1 LKYCRSEV
9 VHQENIELKIYPFQ
23 MLSKSRITKGLRCHK
38 ALWLQVHKPDL
49 SVVSEA
55 TKSVFA
61 IGTDVGI
68 LARDFFPGGELA
80 VTGDRPDTGSVERT
94 QELIRQGKKTIY
106 EATFVYDNTL
116 VAVDILTREDG
127 AWKMVECKA
136 TTQVKPEHVMD
147 VAVQYYV
154 VTGAGIPLEDASVM
168 HLNNRYIRRGALEVN
183 RLFTCECVLK
193 QVQEQQQL
201 VRENIVSLLD
211 MLGKEEP
218 IRAIGKQ
225 CNSPYECDFQ
235 VYCKS
240 LLPPLEVP
248 APDHTPAVRKEAIRK
263 WLERYGYPLYYFDFE
278 TFMPAVPRF
287 DESRPYQQIPFQY
300 SLHYRESKGSEPEHT
315 AYLAWPEGDPRKA
328 LIEQLIRDTLR
339 PGKIL
344 VYHQAFE
351 ESRFRELARDFP
363 EYRDALH
370 AIISRLEDLMSP
382 FRGKDWHTPSMG
394 RGYSIKTVLPLMVP
408 ELSYH
413 DLEIQDGGDAS
424 SRFAAL
430 YDTTDRQLI
439 DQTREALLQYC
450 HLDTLAMV
458 RIVEELE
465 RIV

>member
-1 LKYCRSEV
+1 
-9 VHQENIELKIYPFQ
+9 
-23 MLSKSRITKGLRCHK
+23 MLSKSRITKGLRCNK
-38 ALWLQVHKPDL
+38 ALWLQVHKPEQ
-49 SVVSEA
+49 SVISEA

-80 VTGDRPDTGSVERT
+80 LNGDRPDSGSVERT
-94 QELIRQGKKTIY
+94 QELIRNGVKTIY
-106 EATFVYDNTL
+106 EATFVFDHTL

-136 TTQVKPEHVMD
+136 TTQVKNEHIID

-154 VTGAGIPLEDASVM
+154 VTGAGIPLKDASVM
-168 HLNNRYIRRGALEVN
+168 HLNNQYVRRGQLEVK
-183 RLFTCECVLK
+183 RLFACESVLDQVRGQQEFVK
-193 QVQEQQQL
+193 Q
-201 VRENIVSLLD
+201 NIVSLLE

-218 IRAIGKQ
+218 EVAMAKQ
-225 CNSPYECDFQ
+225 CNNPYECDFQ
-235 VYCKS
+235 IYCS
-240 LLPPLEVP
+240 SFIPPVEVP
-248 APDHTPAVRKEAIRK
+248 EPDHTPAVRKEAIRR
-263 WLERYGYPLYYFDFE
+263 WLDRYDYPLYYFDFE
-278 TFMPAVPRF
+278 TIMLAVPRF
-287 DESRPYQQIPFQY
+287 DESRPYQQTPFQY
-300 SLHYRESKGSEPEHT
+300 SLHYRESKESEPEHI

-328 LIEQLIRDTLR
+328 LIEQLIHDTRR

-344 VYHQAFE
+344 VYNETFE
-351 ESRFRELARDFP
+351 KQRLQELARDFP
-363 EYRDALH
+363 EYRKELH
-370 AIISRLEDLMSP
+370 EIISRLDDLMSP

-430 YDTTDRQLI
+430 YDTSDPELI
-439 DQTREALLQYC
+439 RQTREALLQYC
-450 HLDTLAMV
+450 RLDTLAMV

-465 RIV
+465 KLIC